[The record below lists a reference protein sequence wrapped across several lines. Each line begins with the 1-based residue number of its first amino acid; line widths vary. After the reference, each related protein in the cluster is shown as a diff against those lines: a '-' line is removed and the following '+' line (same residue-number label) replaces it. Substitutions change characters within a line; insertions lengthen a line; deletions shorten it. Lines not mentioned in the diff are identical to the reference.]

1 MNLPDVRW
9 LCLLF
14 CPFLLL
20 IYGLITLSVIGS
32 TVLAGK
38 TNVEL
43 RIRKDLKKKSGLGL
57 LNAISQQIKKNL
69 DQYI

>member
-1 MNLPDVRW
+1 
-9 LCLLF
+9 
-14 CPFLLL
+14 LL